1 MEQLVNSLTGKDFL
15 EAATKIE
22 EIIKPQI
29 QTQTGL
35 IRDLRDKLFE
45 DVRKK
50 DIIDIEQSFCKNPST
65 NNRLWR
71 NNNRY
76 QQYKPAMIIKYT
88 N

>member
-1 MEQLVNSLTGKDFL
+1 MFFILWISRQMEQLVNSLTGKDFL

-50 DIIDIEQSFCKNPST
+50 DIIDIYES
-65 NNRLWR
+65 
-71 NNNRY
+71 
-76 QQYKPAMIIKYT
+76 I
-88 N
+88 